1 MTKENLNIDHEED
14 DLLDEDSHDEN
25 EDDLKNEES
34 GDEDEKSLKQKDDS
48 YGEEQHEGEPDPD
61 REAIKKRRKEERERK
76 KLYQKQK
83 EERLRMQVASRD
95 REIEELR
102 QKVLQI
108 ETRTIQ
114 TDFAKIDSDLQNA
127 IRERETAMAYADQA
141 AEANDTRTA
150 IQWERAKAVAEEKAR
165 NLYQQKL
172 QYEQQSRQQQSSQ
185 TQQRVDPMVEFYGK
199 EFLSK
204 HNWVDL
210 SGSDDDSKLVLSI
223 DSSLKRDG
231 LNPAKPEYW
240 EKLEN
245 LTKKYLPHRF
255 NSGSVPSASGK
266 SRKSIVSS
274 SGRES
279 SSEGAEYSSL
289 SPGQIQ
295 ALKDSGDWEKPERRK
310 KMIKVYS
317 DYNKRNRLS
326 K

>member
-1 MTKENLNIDHEED
+1 MTKENLNIDHEDD
-14 DLLDEDSHDEN
+14 DLLDDEHGGEDDDHDE
-25 EDDLKNEES
+25 
-34 GDEDEKSLKQKDDS
+34 QKDHESDDDAKTVKHVES
-48 YGEEQHEGEPDPD
+48 DEEDQDVDPE
-61 REAIKKRRKEERERK
+61 REAIKKRRREEREKK
-76 KLYQKQK
+76 KLYQRQK
-83 EERLRMQVASRD
+83 EERLRLQISARD
-95 REIEELR
+95 RELEELR

-108 ETRTIQ
+108 ESRTTH
-114 TDFAKIDSDLQNA
+114 TDIVRLDSDLQKA
-127 IRERETAMAYADQA
+127 IQERDTAMAYADQA

-150 IQWERAKAVAEEKAR
+150 IQWERAKAAAEEKAR
-165 NLYQQKL
+165 HLYMQKQ
-172 QYEQQSRQQQSSQ
+172 QYEQSRQQQSSPK
-185 TQQRVDPMVEFYGK
+185 TTRIDPVVESYGK

-210 SGSDDDSKLVLSI
+210 NGADDDSKLVLAL

-231 LNPAKPEYW
+231 LNPASFDYW

-255 NSGSVPSASGK
+255 NSGSVSSASAK
-266 SRKSIVSS
+266 SRKSIVAS

-279 SSEGAEYSSL
+279 SSEGAEHSKL

-295 ALKDSGDWEKPERRK
+295 ALKDSGDWDNPERRK

-317 DYNKRNRLS
+317 DYNKSNRLS